1 MKGIFTPLVLG
12 VALLLA
18 ACASRPE
25 VRPTVGDRDL
35 LPREISPGDTLE
47 VSFSL
52 EVEDPTAVT
61 RVYLRGLP
69 KNTLIAG
76 TQTELALPERQKTSY
91 KLPIQVQVP
100 AADGHYNLE
109 LVFETTGKTYV
120 AQLGAL
126 AIRDTP
132 SRILYSQFLP
142 GSHDVEDCAI
152 GTKLLTFEYAVADD
166 NGAADF
172 VAPTLLPIDKG
183 SNDFVFFPHWE
194 PITWLGGKP
203 GIVLA
208 PPSESAAQQQLVTS
222 DIRIHC
228 DMARATLYQ
237 YEIKGQ
243 SVSRLTG
250 KSTNTGGDPARYYV
264 K

>member
-1 MKGIFTPLVLG
+1 MKVFFTPLVLG
-12 VALLLA
+12 LALALA
-18 ACASRPE
+18 ACANRPE
-25 VRPTVGDRDL
+25 VRPTVGDREL
-35 LPREISPGDTLE
+35 SPREISPGDTVE

-52 EVEDPTAVT
+52 EVEDPTAVE

-69 KNTLIAG
+69 KNTLRAG
-76 TQTELALPERQKTSY
+76 TQIEMPLPERQKTLY
-91 KLPIQVQVP
+91 KSPIKVQIP
-100 AADGHYNLE
+100 AADGHYNLD

-120 AQLGAL
+120 AQLGSL

-132 SRILYSQFLP
+132 SRVLHSQFLP
-142 GSHDVEDCAI
+142 GSHAAEDCQL

-183 SNDFVFFPHWE
+183 SNDFIFFPHWE

-203 GIVLA
+203 GIVLK
-208 PPSESAAQQQLVTS
+208 PPSENAAQQQLVTS

-228 DMARATLYQ
+228 DMPRATLYQ
-237 YEIKGQ
+237 YEVMGQ

-250 KSTNTGGDPARYYV
+250 KSINAGGDPARYYV
-264 K
+264 Q

>member
-1 MKGIFTPLVLG
+1 MKATFALLVLG

-18 ACASRPE
+18 ACASGPE

-35 LPREISPGDTLE
+35 LPREISPGDTVE

-52 EVEDPTAVT
+52 EVEDPAAVE
-61 RVYLRGLP
+61 RIYLRGLP
-69 KNTLIAG
+69 KNTLLAG
-76 TQTELALPERQKTSY
+76 TQTEMPLPERQETPY
-91 KLPIQVQVP
+91 KQPVQVQIP

-120 AQLGAL
+120 AQLGSL
-126 AIRDTP
+126 AIRDMP
-132 SRILYSQFLP
+132 SRILHSQFLP
-142 GSHDVEDCAI
+142 GSHDVGDCQL
-152 GTKLLTFEYAVADD
+152 GTKLLTLEYAVADD
-166 NGAADF
+166 NGASDF

-208 PPSESAAQQQLVTS
+208 PPTDSAEPQELVTS

-228 DMARATLYQ
+228 EMPRATLYQ

>member
-1 MKGIFTPLVLG
+1 MKGFFVTLVLAIVLG
-12 VALLLA
+12 LA

-25 VRPTVGDRDL
+25 VRPTVGDREL
-35 LPREISPGDTLE
+35 SPREISPGDT
-47 VSFSL
+47 VVVAFSL
-52 EVEDPTAVT
+52 EVEDPAAVE

-69 KNTLIAG
+69 ENTLAAG
-76 TQTELALPERQKTSY
+76 TRVELPLPEQKKTPY
-91 KLPIQVQVP
+91 LAPIQVRVP
-100 AADGHYNLE
+100 AADGQYNLE

-120 AQLGAL
+120 AQLGSL

-132 SRILYSQFLP
+132 SRILHSQFLP
-142 GSHDVEDCAI
+142 GSHAPGDCAL

-203 GIVLA
+203 GIVLD
-208 PPSESAAQQQLVTS
+208 PPSESAETQQLVTS
-222 DIRIHC
+222 KIRIHC
-228 DMARATLYQ
+228 NMPRATLYQ
-237 YEIKGQ
+237 YEVMGQ

-250 KSTNTGGDPARYYV
+250 KSINAGGDPARYYV